1 MSEPGDSS
9 DGNRRKAVLHSD
21 GYRTGCTRCSLPLYR
36 ARRQKIGQ
44 HNGAHFY
51 TIGQRKGLGIGGR
64 KESLFVLATDVEQN
78 VIYVG
83 EGDNHPGLYRR
94 ALRIAPGE
102 LHWIDPLRELKTG
115 ESRRFDVR
123 IRYRQPLQGAE
134 LFIRPDAAYLLSTNL
149 SVESRRDSSQPGTM
163 AMSWSDRASSPNN
176 RTFPDSV
183 QATAAEE
190 EAHKHGPFYRNPGKT
205 GDKQSSQP
213 SAPRSKYR
221 QPSRTVPA
229 DFRQAFP
236 SQAPFHKEA
245 KERDSPE
252 HAPGER

>member
-1 MSEPGDSS
+1 M
-9 DGNRRKAVLHSD
+9 
-21 GYRTGCTRCSLPLYR
+21 
-36 ARRQKIGQ
+36 
-44 HNGAHFY
+44 
-51 TIGQRKGLGIGGR
+51 
-64 KESLFVLATDVEQN
+64 
-78 VIYVG
+78 IYVG